1 MSNLKSP
8 GSARFPRREGAP
20 PAGPSLR
27 SAWPLALTVLSAL
40 LAACGGGGESPTAD
54 AAAAERASALHAGG
68 SSRAPDFGPNVKIF
82 DASMPIG
89 QIQTAVDAIRDEQVD
104 NEMGAQRY
112 AVLFKPG
119 AYGSAVAPLIVQVG
133 YYTEVAGLG
142 QSPGD
147 VQVNGH
153 VDVYNRCFTDDQA
166 NVSCIALNNF
176 WRSLAN
182 LQINVM
188 GLDGCRGSGNFWAVS
203 QAAPMRRVNVTG
215 GNLTLMDYCTAGPQY
230 ASGGYIADTRT
241 AFVING
247 SQQQFLVRDSEIGG
261 WSNGVWN
268 QVFSGV
274 VGAPAQSFGQP
285 DAQPYTTLP
294 TTAVSR
300 EKPYLYIDAKG
311 AYRVFVPALRRD
323 TAGPSWGA
331 APTPGHSI
339 GIDDFFIAKPTDNA
353 KTINRELDQ
362 GRHLLFTPGTYHLD
376 RTLKVKRPGTVVLGL
391 GYATL
396 VPDEGDVAMTVA
408 DVPGVRLAGLLF
420 DAGPVNSPV
429 LLEVGTKR
437 GRHGPHGDDDHRH
450 AGTANNPT
458 SLHDVFFRIGGA
470 AVGKASTS
478 LVVHSDDVLLD
489 HIWAWRADHGIGGV
503 GWDINTADV
512 GVIVNGDDVSAYGLF
527 VEHYQKTQTIWNGER
542 GRTVF
547 FQSEL
552 PYDPP
557 NQDAWMDG
565 PLKGYAAYQVSSHVK
580 NHEAWGLGSYCFFNV
595 SDSVNASRAFDAP
608 VTPGVQLHDMLIV
621 RLERP
626 GTIEHVINEL
636 GGPAVGQGVPSILVS
651 FP

>member
-1 MSNLKSP
+1 MSNVSHR
-8 GSARFPRREGAP
+8 GSSRALQRMGAP
-20 PAGPSLR
+20 LAANSLWR
-27 SAWPLALTVLSAL
+27 ALPVALAAL
-40 LAACGGGGESPTAD
+40 LAACGGGGESPTVD
-54 AAAAERASALHAGG
+54 TLAAERAGALHAGG
-68 SSRAPDFGPNVKIF
+68 ANRTPDFGPNVKIF
-82 DASMPIG
+82 DPSMPIG

-119 AYGSAVAPLIVQVG
+119 SYGSAAAPLIVQVG

-153 VDVYNRCFTDDQA
+153 VDVYNRCFTDDKA

-188 GLDGCRGSGNFWAVS
+188 GLADCRASGNFWAVS

-230 ASGGYIADTRT
+230 ASGGYIADTKT
-241 AFVING
+241 GFVING
-247 SQQQFLVRDSEIGG
+247 SQQQFLVRDSEVGG

-274 VGAPAQSFGQP
+274 VGAPAQSFGVP
-285 DAQPYTTLP
+285 GEQPYTTLP

-311 AYRVFVPALRRD
+311 AYRVFLPSLRRD
-323 TAGPSWGA
+323 SSGPSWGA
-331 APTPGHSI
+331 TPTAGTSVGI
-339 GIDDFFIAKPTDNA
+339 GEFYIAKPGDSA
-353 KTINRELDQ
+353 KTINRELNR
-362 GRHLLFTPGTYHLD
+362 GRHLLFTPGIYRLD
-376 RTLKVKRPGTVVLGL
+376 RALNVKRRNTVVLGL
-391 GYATL
+391 GYPTL
-396 VPDEGDVAMTVA
+396 IPTEGNAVMSVA
-408 DVPGVRLAGLLF
+408 DVSGVRLAGLLF
-420 DAGPVNSPV
+420 DAGPVNSKV
-429 LLEVGTKR
+429 LLQVGSKH
-437 GRHGPHGDDDHRH
+437 RHDDDDDRDDRSRR
-450 AGTANNPT
+450 AAANPT

-470 AVGKASTS
+470 GLGRATS
-478 LVVHSDDVLLD
+478 SMIVNSDDVLLD

-503 GWDINTADV
+503 GWDVNTADV
-512 GVIVNGDDVSAYGLF
+512 GVVVNGDDVSAYGLF

-565 PLKGYAAYQVSSHVK
+565 DLKGYAAYQVSSHVK
-580 NHEAWGLGSYCFFNV
+580 NHEAWGLGSYSFFNV
-595 SDSVNASRAFDAP
+595 SDTVNASRAFSAP
-608 VTPGVQLHDMLIV
+608 VTPGVQFHNMLIV

-626 GTIEHVINEL
+626 GTIEHIINEL
-636 GGPAVGQGVPSILVS
+636 GGPAVDQGVPSILVS